1 MADHILIEEK
11 RTHWEVTE
19 VQEGSKRTTTRKKY
33 LEDAITLAV
42 LWMQENRDSGFGNS
56 YAIQVKFLD

>member
-19 VQEGSKRTTTRKKY
+19 IIDGTNRPTTRRRY
-33 LEDAITLAV
+33 LDDAITLAV
-42 LWMQENRDSGFGNS
+42 LWMQENKDSGLGNS